1 MERVLDQLDALET
14 PVYVLD
20 EEAIAEGVER
30 ATVLREEVGLKVLF
44 SVSALPYVDLLTEI
58 SHLID
63 GFATS
68 SLFEAKLARRVL
80 GKEGFVQTF
89 FPGLRHEGI
98 AHYQEQSDQIILNSL
113 SQWERTKPS
122 LLKKGRPGLR
132 VNPKVSFATDPRLD
146 PCGPRSKLG
155 TPIEELEEAI
165 ATEPELLE
173 GLGGLA
179 VEVIQDSND
188 FGPLWPTVMLLEHRL
203 GAWLH
208 RLRWINLGG
217 GFRLEDIQ
225 NVDALVESVE
235 HLRWKFGLEVFL
247 EVGAP
252 VVREAGFLVA
262 TVIDLFTSDDIDIAV
277 LDTTLSHLPQTFSG
291 LRQPEVLGHDD
302 DAANVYSLVGSS
314 SAPTDVF
321 GVFKFDQPLELGS
334 KVIFLEVEPSSIVM
348 AGYDQGINIPRVY
361 NLTRDNRLVSR
372 VFFDDRDYLRRC
384 GEIE

>member
-1 MERVLDQLDALET
+1 MERVLDQLGILET

-20 EEAIAEGVER
+20 EEAIAEGVGR
-30 ATVLREEVGLKVLF
+30 AGVLREEVGLKVLF

-89 FPGLRHEGI
+89 FPGLREAQIGL
-98 AHYQEQSDQIILNSL
+98 YQEQSDQIILNSL

-122 LLKKGRPGLR
+122 LIKKGRAGLR
-132 VNPKVSFATDPRLD
+132 VNPKVSFVSDPRLD
-146 PCGPRSKLG
+146 PCGLRSKLG

-173 GLGGLA
+173 GLGGIA
-179 VEVIQDSND
+179 IEVIQDTND
-188 FGPLWPTVMLLEHRL
+188 FGPLWPTVMLLERRL
-203 GAWLH
+203 GPWLH

-225 NVDALVESVE
+225 NVDALVEAVE
-235 HLRWKFGLEVFL
+235 HLRWKFGLEVFF

-262 TVIDLFTSDDIDIAV
+262 TVIDLFTSDDIDVAV

-291 LRQPEVLGHDD
+291 IRQPEVLGHDED
-302 DAANVYSLVGSS
+302 GTNVYSLVGSS
-314 SAPTDVF
+314 ASPTDVF
-321 GVFKFDQPLELGS
+321 GVFNFNEPLELGS
-334 KVIFLEVEPSSIVM
+334 KIVFVEVEPSSIVM

-372 VFFDDRDYLRRC
+372 VHFDDRDYLRRC
-384 GEIE
+384 GES